1 MQVTPL
7 PDAEP
12 VHEALAL
19 EPEPEPQR
27 LYLHMPIDVR
37 SVSLAAIA
45 LMLSIFMLHWAS
57 AVFIPLL
64 LGVMA
69 SYALSPA
76 VQRMQRW
83 RIPRAI
89 GAAVLLTAIVCGFG
103 SMLYSLSDDATALV
117 DSLPDAA
124 HKLRE
129 ADRAAALQHQGLSL
143 GQHARSGGSGG
154 SGGTGDGVLFITF
167 FLLASGDSFRR

>member
-1 MQVTPL
+1 
-7 PDAEP
+7 
-12 VHEALAL
+12 
-19 EPEPEPQR
+19 
-27 LYLHMPIDVR
+27 
-37 SVSLAAIA
+37 
-45 LMLSIFMLHWAS
+45 MLSIFMLHWDS

-124 HKLRE
+124 QKLRE
-129 ADRAAALQHQGLSL
+129 AVRAAPGAAEGPIEKVQRAAAKLEEAAGASGSAAPAAIKGVTRVQIERPHFNIKGLSL
-143 GQHARSGGSGG
+143 GQHARSGGSD
-154 SGGTGDGVLFITF
+154 GTGDGGALHH
-167 FLLASGDSFRR
+167 LLSSGVG